1 MPTFDRT
8 IDASITLPAPAGNIS
23 NWTVDDIRKSDILVF
38 RERQKEYVDTVIA
51 PNGFQVGLLDEAFL
65 IDLLVTGHITGS
77 GIIYS
82 ELGFSGSLQTLVDG
96 TDYLRAGTGI
106 SIVNNQ
112 DGSITVSNTG
122 GGGGG
127 TSYTADS
134 GMSLSGT
141 QFSTRTDDTTITVDA
156 SNNLAVQKVPNLL
169 SAGNGL
175 NSTTYDGSQSRNIT
189 VKAAAATPVTVSAAG
204 VGMSITNLNA
214 LSLQA
219 TDEILIQKS
228 GTFAKSTVQD
238 ILNLVTGSGSSSP
251 TTAAY
256 LVAQSSSD
264 LSNERILV
272 GGNGITATDN
282 AGLGNMTVSV
292 ALKAS
297 GGLEFVSGQ
306 LAVKVADF
314 VGFGL
319 SQSGGQIS
327 VDASALAGSGLS
339 VVNNQLALNFGTSS
353 TSVTKGS
360 NTLSINP
367 GDGLSLGG
375 IATLGNSASSI
386 DLEVRSEDISG
397 TGFSVS
403 NNNLDLYIKGTNGI
417 TITTG
422 STDSNGTPIFI
433 DGSSVIVSA
442 SIGAAEDGT
451 YTDGLFTDFTTSTP
465 VGTAVDRFN
474 ELFKFLVPKAA
485 PALSSID
492 LDTATGTA
500 GNISFGNSNVISGVA
515 NVLNLGDQST
525 VDVNGVYSSQ
535 ISSDGHIRSGIY
547 AEATELVGDLASAV
561 TVDIT
566 GNGDTNYPIKSFGKA
581 NLGTLV
587 LEINGVNVKTIDM
600 TDASIGAGSAGSG
613 TGSELSGG
621 SGFFELSAATD
632 GKYNS
637 GDAYNLEK
645 HRTGKWKI
653 AASAQRAGWNY
664 MRVKHIVSPTTYVT
678 TYIQWV
684 VDSVTTN
691 GQISL
696 GTPSLSNLSLTGS
709 KHLSGVE
716 YYTGGTATYAVSVGN
731 FYTNVYATSNITL
744 DSSEIAPVT
753 VTPSV
758 VDISGGEDE
767 SKSIAISET
776 VTIDATALLNSSLN
790 TSISATHPTKN
801 AISSQG
807 VASFTN
813 LLVYNIAEA
822 SDATL
827 KTVENMDGESYRL
840 ENAAY
845 STQSNVASGA
855 FDSTVSLVSNSG
867 LQVWNRRLV
876 APAQS
881 SNGGDYSTIVRG
893 PAGNPDYSGLAAGV
907 KTYFRKFTNTKGG
920 SSSNFTLEIDGSGT
934 IVDNTT
940 SLSGDK
946 LQIFMKVPG
955 SGTNVT
961 GWMDL
966 SSSFTTGAYSD
977 NNGCYVEAFD
987 SSLNSSI
994 LFTSGIKFIE
1004 NNNHIVIKIV
1014 ADGSWTGHIDE
1025 LRFTW
1030 R

>member
-65 IDLLVTGHITGS
+65 TDLLVTGHITGS